1 MQLPQ
6 IRFKKGFMTM
16 SSGLWLLPHQSSCP
30 SVTAPSDPR
39 MLSVVRTFVEA
50 VCQARQVDSTTI
62 NAVVLATGE
71 AVTNIVRHAHRD
83 TPDAPF
89 QVQCRVG
96 QDTVEITLLDQGAHF
111 DVTQVPDLMRALMDE
126 IICQPLGQRGNCL
139 RLLKRWPSVSTVR
152 DCG

>member
-1 MQLPQ
+1 
-6 IRFKKGFMTM
+6 M
-16 SSGLWLLPHQSSCP
+16 SSALWFPPPQSSCP
-30 SVTAPSDPR
+30 HLTAPSDPR

-50 VCQARQVDSTTI
+50 VCHARQVDRTTI

-83 TPDAPF
+83 TPEAPF

-96 QDTVEITLLDQGAHF
+96 QDTVEIILLDQGAHF
-111 DVTQVPDLMRALMDE
+111 DVTQVPELHPGELRVGGRGVYLIRALMDE
-126 IICQPLGQRGNCL
+126 ISCQPLGERGNCL
-139 RLLKRWPSVSTVR
+139 RLLKRWPSLSNIR